1 MARTKR
7 STKVLYV
14 VLVTCMAVEMVL
26 AGVVVALT
34 VAAQQSLFLI
44 VVAPMAVQVGF
55 TLLVMREYQG
65 LLGPQ
70 LAADH
75 TGIWVRTGMGS
86 RPETVFLPWSDVD
99 GVDATRKGPVL
110 RIMSRSGDALYGR
123 RPHWRAR
130 YARRRFGTPFIV
142 DGRRSAV
149 HPADLAAH
157 LNAIHR

>member
-14 VLVTCMAVEMVL
+14 VLVTCVALEMVL
-26 AGVVVALT
+26 AGAVVALT

-44 VVAPMAVQVGF
+44 VVAPMAVQIAF
-55 TLLVMREYQG
+55 TLLIVREYQG

-110 RIMSRSGDALYGR
+110 RIMSRAGDALYGR

-130 YARRRFGTPFIV
+130 HTRRRFGTPFIV
-142 DGRRSAV
+142 DGRRSAG

-157 LNAIHR
+157 LTAIRR